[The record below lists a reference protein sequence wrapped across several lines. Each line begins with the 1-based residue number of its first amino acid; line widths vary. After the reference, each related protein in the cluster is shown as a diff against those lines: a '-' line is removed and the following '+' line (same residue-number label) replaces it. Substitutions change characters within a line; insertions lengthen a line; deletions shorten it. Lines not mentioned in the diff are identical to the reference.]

1 MKKYHYLILFLI
13 SFIILS
19 PFVLYKLY
27 GEHESEIATVMA
39 YFDGTSVEAEEEA
52 DGMPDGETGAE
63 ADTPLKEE
71 PEEEISQDTEPE
83 RTESVSGQLEEEV
96 QPTPMPTPVP
106 SREEFFRDALFIGD
120 SRTMGMA
127 EYADI
132 GDADVFANTGMNV
145 YRLYHLKNA
154 LMEGEDTLEEF
165 LEKKQYRKIYFMLGI
180 NELGYDFDQTVKRYE
195 EEVLAIQEKQ
205 PEAEIILEANLH
217 VTTARSEQ
225 EDIFTNEG
233 INRMN
238 DCIRQIAE
246 KHGFCYI
253 DVNEIFDDETGGLN
267 EEYTHDQVHVLGK
280 YYQQWADWIYQ
291 QGTSE

>member
-1 MKKYHYLILFLI
+1 MKRHHYLILFLI
-13 SFIILS
+13 SFFILS

-39 YFDGTSVEAEEEA
+39 YFDGTAAEEKA
-52 DGMPDGETGAE
+52 DGMPDGKAGAE

-71 PEEEISQDTEPE
+71 PEEISSDTETKE
-83 RTESVSGQLEEEV
+83 AESVSGQLEEEA

-106 SREEFFRDALFIGD
+106 SREEFFRDTLFIGD
-120 SRTMGMA
+120 SRTIGMA

-145 YRLYHLKNA
+145 YRLYHLENA

-195 EEVLAIQEKQ
+195 EEILAIQEKQ

-217 VTTARSEQ
+217 VTTARSER
-225 EDIFTNEG
+225 EEIFTNEG
-233 INRMN
+233 IDRMN

-246 KHGFCYI
+246 KYGFCYI
-253 DVNEIFDDETGGLN
+253 DVNEIFDDETGGLK

-291 QGTSE
+291 QGIAE

>member
-13 SFIILS
+13 SFFILS

-27 GEHESEIATVMA
+27 DEHESEIATVMA
-39 YFDGTSVEAEEEA
+39 YFDGAVVEAEEKADKMPEGEA
-52 DGMPDGETGAE
+52 LAE
-63 ADTPLKEE
+63 ADTPRKEE
-71 PEEEISQDTEPE
+71 PEEKINPDTETKE
-83 RTESVSGQLEEEV
+83 TESVSGQLEEEA

-106 SREEFFRDALFIGD
+106 SREEFFRDTLFIGD

-132 GDADVFANTGMNV
+132 GDADAFANTGMNV
-145 YRLYHLKNA
+145 YRLYHLENA

-165 LEKKQYRKIYFMLGI
+165 LAKKQYRKIYFMLGI

-195 EEVLAIQEKQ
+195 EEILAIQEKQ

-217 VTTARSEQ
+217 VTTARSER
-225 EDIFTNEG
+225 EEIFTNEG
-233 INRMN
+233 IDKMN

-291 QGTSE
+291 QGIAG